1 MTQAKR
7 RSKKTATTRH
17 RRKMHSHAQQLLD
30 QLAAAEQAVA
40 DARAAVIDY
49 IKHQL
54 DARKITAYQ
63 LAEAH
68 DIVRANLYNLI
79 AKNRWNQNVAKQ
91 ALDALGK
98 NEH

>member
-1 MTQAKR
+1 MTPTKG
-7 RSKKTATTRH
+7 RSKKTTRH
-17 RRKMHSHAQQLLD
+17 RRNMHSHAQQLLD
-30 QLAAAEQAVA
+30 QLAAAEQAVV
-40 DARAAVIDY
+40 DARTAVVDY

-54 DARKITAYQ
+54 AAREITAYQ

-98 NEH
+98 HEH